1 MLRDAEGVAASEAE
15 QEAAARNNQG
25 NNNPRRSVTM
35 SFWRDRP
42 QEAIHIV
49 LEVTLQWVENRI
61 EQLCGATKAH
71 IKECYAPG
79 HWEGQRH
86 EVDLY
91 LARSIIPNRFQS
103 V

>member
-1 MLRDAEGVAASEAE
+1 
-15 QEAAARNNQG
+15 
-25 NNNPRRSVTM
+25 M

-49 LEVTLQWVENRI
+49 LEVTVHWVENRI
-61 EQLCGATKAH
+61 SQLHEATKAH

-86 EVDLY
+86 VVDLY
-91 LARSIIPNRFQS
+91 LASRIIPNRFQS